1 MNSAFFDAVRETVF
15 GGSLTQGQVDGLN
28 VIIKA
33 WEQMGDDDPRKLA
46 YILATAFHETART
59 MQPVR
64 ETLAKTDAKAKEIL
78 TKAWKAGKLPWV
90 KSDYWSSGYFGRG
103 LVQITHEAN
112 YRKAGQNLGLDLVRQ
127 PDLALQPSVASH
139 ILIRGMLE
147 GWFTGK
153 KLSDYIGTNADYE
166 NARRVVNGTDRAAI
180 IANYARAFEAA
191 LVEAGY
197 SPTTA
202 PQTPAKPVPAPAPQ
216 PKPETV
222 PAPDTGKGDSIAG
235 ALLGLVVLLLVGAA
249 ALILGD

>member
-1 MNSAFFDAVRETVF
+1 MDRSRFYAALRRRDSGVF
-15 GGSLTQGQVDGLN
+15 GTSLSQPQVDRMEAILTRLDAKR
-28 VIIKA
+28 IELA
-33 WEQMGDDDPRKLA
+33 QAA
-46 YILATAFHETART
+46 YILGTAYHESDRFRT
-59 MQPVR
+59 MEEYASGAAYEGRKTLGNTQPGDGAR
-64 ETLAKTDAKAKEIL
+64 
-78 TKAWKAGKLPWV
+78 
-90 KSDYWSSGYFGRG
+90 FRGRG
-103 LVQITHEAN
+103 FVQITGRRN
-112 YRKAGQNLGLDLVRQ
+112 YTDWAKRLGVDLVGN
-127 PDLALQPSVASH
+127 PALAARIDH
-139 ILIRGMLE
+139 ATTILIDGMML
-147 GWFTGK
+147 GTFTGK
-153 KLSDYIGTNADYE
+153 KLPDYVAGAKKDYVG
-166 NARRVVNGTDRAAI
+166 ARRVVNGTDRAAI